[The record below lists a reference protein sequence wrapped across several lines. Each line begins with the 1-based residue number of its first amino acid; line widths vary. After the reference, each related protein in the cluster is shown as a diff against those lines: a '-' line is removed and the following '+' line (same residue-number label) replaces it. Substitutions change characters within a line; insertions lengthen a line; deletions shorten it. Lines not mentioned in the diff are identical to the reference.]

1 MDGWCDGASETA
13 VAAIKRHSL
22 AVAVGA
28 DSLISAAHVRVRSS
42 ARSFAQTS
50 LDRGRP
56 ACLPAQLPM
65 PGCLLYEDK
74 SPRLSIADYFLSGT
88 CCNRDLFS
96 SSLVCLNHLMRHDR
110 HFNSVCA
117 LHIYMH
123 AVVIRSLLAAVS
135 ARLSVRDRLLRR
147 SGGAIVA
154 AVCAI
159 LKSDLHVRKELLS
172 VRPAGRQRQ
181 SDSHAS
187 LLHL

>member
-96 SSLVCLNHLMRHDR
+96 SSLVCREPHEPRQAFQLRLRT
-110 HFNSVCA
+110 SY
-117 LHIYMH
+117 LH
-123 AVVIRSLLAAVS
+123 ACGCDTEFVGC
-135 ARLSVRDRLLRR
+135 RLRP
-147 SGGAIVA
+147 
-154 AVCAI
+154 
-159 LKSDLHVRKELLS
+159 S
-172 VRPAGRQRQ
+172 VRPRSTAQTERRRY
-181 SDSHAS
+181 SSRS
-187 LLHL
+187 LCNIKK